1 MYKIQNL
8 LVAYKLKNML
18 KHIYYIFNNN
28 NNWHKRICIY
38 KKNITFILFHIGM
51 ESKTFS
57 ISQKKEEK
65 TTYFAFYPPQK
76 LWIIFPEIHK
86 LIFKSQYFSVPDEP
100 FKTPLNPRNIITK
113 ICTIAILW
121 YFSYFLSNNF
131 FL

>member
-1 MYKIQNL
+1 MSLYKIQNL

-38 KKNITFILFHIGM
+38 KKNITFILFHI
-51 ESKTFS
+51 ENKNFFHLP
-57 ISQKKEEK
+57 KKGK
-65 TTYFAFYPPQK
+65 NNLLCILSSTK
-76 LWIIFPEIHK
+76 VVNNFPEIHK

-121 YFSYFLSNNF
+121 HFSYFLSNNF